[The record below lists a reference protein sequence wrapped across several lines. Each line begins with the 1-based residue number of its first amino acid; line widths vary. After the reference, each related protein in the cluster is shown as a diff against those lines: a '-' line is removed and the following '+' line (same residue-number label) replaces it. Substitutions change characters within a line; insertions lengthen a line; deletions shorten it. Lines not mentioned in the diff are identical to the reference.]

1 MRSTAMMRRRV
12 VPITLKT
19 DFIVLN
25 INGIRK
31 VRRTSEDNSLYKEY
45 PIQNENGHEY
55 YINDDKAKCFI

>member
-12 VPITLKT
+12 VPIALKT

-31 VRRTSEDNSLYKEY
+31 VRRISQDNSSYKEY
-45 PIQNENGHEY
+45 PVQNENGHDY
-55 YINDDKAKCFI
+55 YINDDNTKFFI